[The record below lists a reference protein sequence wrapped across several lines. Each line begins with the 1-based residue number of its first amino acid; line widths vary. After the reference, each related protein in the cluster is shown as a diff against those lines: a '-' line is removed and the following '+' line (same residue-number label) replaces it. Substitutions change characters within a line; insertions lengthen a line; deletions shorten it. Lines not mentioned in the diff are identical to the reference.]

1 MILHFETEE
10 ILNQTEVVDL
20 IIKTINTIFS
30 NIFSS
35 IDNSIYENLDKLAFI
50 NSDILSNTYFAK
62 LLGSNGKTGL
72 LLLADSFLFGFMI
85 YYVVKF
91 YYSNVVEI
99 PIEKPSQFI
108 FKVLIFAIF
117 MNFSYFILEQIL
129 NISSLVTLAVQEIGS
144 NITRNAVSFSE
155 LIVVLNKSLSIN
167 SEEFNIFSFDGII
180 KSFVTFGLVN
190 LLLSYSLRYILLQ
203 VLLLLSPFAILSL
216 ISNSTSWFFKVWI
229 KSLFSL
235 IVIQI
240 FVLLVIVVIFCIE
253 ASNKILFVGGVYAL
267 IKINGYVRELFG
279 GLSVDVSSNFNSMMM
294 LFRK

>member
-1 MILHFETEE
+1 M
-10 ILNQTEVVDL
+10 NQTEVVDL

-35 IDNSIYENLDKLAFI
+35 IDNSIYENLDRLVFI
-50 NSDILSNTYFAK
+50 SSDILSNTYFAK

-72 LLLADSFLFGFMI
+72 LLLADSLLLGFMI

-99 PIEKPSQFI
+99 PIEKPSQFA
-108 FKVLIFAIF
+108 FKILIFAMF
-117 MNFSYFILEQIL
+117 VNFSYFLLEQIL
-129 NISSLVTLAVQEIGS
+129 NISGIFTLAVQEIGCDVTG
-144 NITRNAVSFSE
+144 NEVSFSQ
-155 LIVVLNKSLSIN
+155 LIVVLNKALSIN
-167 SEEFNIFSFDGII
+167 SEDFNIFSFDGII
-180 KSFVTFGLVN
+180 KSFITFGLVN

-216 ISNSTSWFFKVWI
+216 ISNSTSWFFKVWV

-235 IVIQI
+235 IIIQV
-240 FVLLVIVVIFCIE
+240 FVLLVIVVIFCIDV
-253 ASNKILFVGGVYAL
+253 SNKILFVGGIYAL
-267 IKINGYVRELFG
+267 IKINSYVRELFG
-279 GLSVDVSSNFNSMMM
+279 GLTVDVSSNFNSMMM

>member
-1 MILHFETEE
+1 M
-10 ILNQTEVVDL
+10 NQTEIVDL
-20 IIKTINTIFS
+20 ILKTINTIFS

-35 IDNSIYENLDKLAFI
+35 IDNSIYESLDSLVFI

-62 LLGSNGKTGL
+62 LLGSSGKTGL
-72 LLLADSFLFGFMI
+72 LLLSDALLLGFMV
-85 YYVVKF
+85 YYVARY
-91 YYSNVVEI
+91 YYSNIVEV
-99 PIEKPSQFI
+99 PIEKPSQFL
-108 FKVLIFAIF
+108 FKILIFALF

-129 NISSLVTLAVQEIGS
+129 NISNLITLVIQEIGS
-144 NITRNAVSFSE
+144 NITKNEVSFSQ
-155 LIVVLNKSLSIN
+155 LIVVLNKTLSIN
-167 SEEFNIFSFDGII
+167 TDEFNFFSFDGII

-235 IVIQI
+235 IIIQV
-240 FVLLVIVVIFCIE
+240 FVLLVIIVIFCINS
-253 ASNKILFVGGVYAL
+253 SNKVLFVGGVYAL
-267 IKINGYVRELFG
+267 IKVNGYVRELFG
-279 GLSVDVSSNFNSMMM
+279 GLSVDVSSNFNNMMM

>member
-1 MILHFETEE
+1 MEE

-72 LLLADSFLFGFMI
+72 LLLSDALLLGFMV
-85 YYVVKF
+85 YYVTRF
-91 YYSNVVEI
+91 YYSNIVEV
-99 PIEKPSQFI
+99 PIEKPSQFF
-108 FKVLIFAIF
+108 FKVLIFALF
-117 MNFSYFILEQIL
+117 VNFSYFILEQIL
-129 NISSLVTLAVQEIGS
+129 NISNLVTLAIQEIGS
-144 NITRNAVSFSE
+144 SITKNEVSFSQ
-155 LIVVLNKSLSIN
+155 LIVVLNKTLSIN
-167 SEEFNIFSFDGII
+167 TSEFNIFSFDGII

-203 VLLLLSPFAILSL
+203 VLLLLSPFSILSL
-216 ISNSTSWFFKVWI
+216 ISNSTSWFFKIWI

-235 IVIQI
+235 IVIQV
-240 FVLLVIVVIFCIE
+240 FVLLVIIVIFCINS
-253 ASNKILFVGGVYAL
+253 SNKILFVGGVYAL

-279 GLSVDVSSNFNSMMM
+279 GLSVDVSSNLNSMMM

>member
-1 MILHFETEE
+1 MEE

-35 IDNSIYENLDKLAFI
+35 IDNSIYESLDRMVFI
-50 NSDILSNTYFAK
+50 NSDILSSTYFAK

-72 LLLADSFLFGFMI
+72 LLLADAFLLGFMI
-85 YYVVKF
+85 YYVVRF
-91 YYSNVVEI
+91 YYSNVVEV
-99 PIEKPSQFI
+99 PIEKPSQFV

-117 MNFSYFILEQIL
+117 VNFSYFLLEQIL
-129 NISSLVTLAVQEIGS
+129 NISSLITLAVQEIGS
-144 NITRNAVSFSE
+144 NVTGNEVSFSQ
-155 LIVVLNKSLSIN
+155 LIIVLNKTLSI
-167 SEEFNIFSFDGII
+167 SGSEFNIFSFDGII

-203 VLLLLSPFAILSL
+203 VLLLLAPFAILSL
-216 ISNSTSWFFKVWI
+216 ISNSTSWFFKIWI
-229 KSLFSL
+229 KSFFSL
-235 IVIQI
+235 IVIQV
-240 FVLLVIVVIFCIE
+240 FVLLVIIVIFCINT
-253 ASNKILFVGGVYAL
+253 SNKILFVGGVYAL
-267 IKINGYVRELFG
+267 VKINGYVRELFG

>member
-1 MILHFETEE
+1 MEE

-35 IDNSIYENLDKLAFI
+35 IDNSIYESLDRMVFI
-50 NSDILSNTYFAK
+50 NSDILSSTYFAK

-72 LLLADSFLFGFMI
+72 LLLADAFLLGFMV
-85 YYVVKF
+85 YYVVRL
-91 YYSNVVEI
+91 YYSNVVEV
-99 PIEKPSQFI
+99 PIEKPSQFV

-117 MNFSYFILEQIL
+117 VNFSYFLLEQIL
-129 NISSLVTLAVQEIGS
+129 NISSLITLAVQEIGS
-144 NITRNAVSFSE
+144 NVTGNEVSFSQ
-155 LIVVLNKSLSIN
+155 LIIVLNKTLSI
-167 SEEFNIFSFDGII
+167 SGSEFNIFSFDGII

-203 VLLLLSPFAILSL
+203 VLLLLAPFAILSL
-216 ISNSTSWFFKVWI
+216 ISNSTSWFFKIWI
-229 KSLFSL
+229 KSFFSL
-235 IVIQI
+235 IVIQV
-240 FVLLVIVVIFCIE
+240 FVLLVIIVIFCINT
-253 ASNKILFVGGVYAL
+253 SNKILFVGGVYAL
-267 IKINGYVRELFG
+267 VKINGYVRELFG

>member
-1 MILHFETEE
+1 MEE

-35 IDNSIYENLDKLAFI
+35 IDNSIYENLDNLAFI

-72 LLLADSFLFGFMI
+72 LLLSDALLLGFMV
-85 YYVVKF
+85 YYVARF
-91 YYSNVVEI
+91 YYSNIVEI
-99 PIEKPSQFI
+99 SIEKPSQFL
-108 FKVLIFAIF
+108 FKVLIFALF
-117 MNFSYFILEQIL
+117 VNFSYFILEQIL
-129 NISSLVTLAVQEIGS
+129 NISNLVTLAIQEIGS
-144 NITRNAVSFSE
+144 SITKNEVSFSQ
-155 LIVVLNKSLSIN
+155 LIVVLNKTLSIN
-167 SEEFNIFSFDGII
+167 TGEFNIFSFDGII

-203 VLLLLSPFAILSL
+203 VLLLLSPFSILSL
-216 ISNSTSWFFKVWI
+216 ISNSTSWFFKIWI

-235 IVIQI
+235 IVIQV
-240 FVLLVIVVIFCIE
+240 FVLLVIIVIFCINS
-253 ASNKILFVGGVYAL
+253 SNKILFVGGVYAL

-279 GLSVDVSSNFNSMMM
+279 GLSVDVSSNLNSMMM